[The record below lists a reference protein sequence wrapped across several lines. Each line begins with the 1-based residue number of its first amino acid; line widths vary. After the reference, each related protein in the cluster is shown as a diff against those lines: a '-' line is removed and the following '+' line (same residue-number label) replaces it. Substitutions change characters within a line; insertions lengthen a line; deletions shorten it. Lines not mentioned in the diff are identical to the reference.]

1 MKQTEE
7 EDTRHQVQAGRPL
20 PQPEQLSASQEDV
33 GEDRAVD
40 EKIYR
45 MGNAS
50 LPRLIVEF
58 SIPSIV
64 GMLVNGSYNLL
75 SSAFLGQA
83 MGSIGLSVMTVAT
96 PIMILFMAL
105 SMLVGAG
112 GNALAAL
119 RLGQGRAEDAERS
132 LGNTVMLS
140 IFIWGFIVVLVTVPQ
155 SLNWLLAISSAT
167 DETHDL
173 AAEYIR
179 IISYGFIFQ
188 CIGTGVNN
196 FIRTAGAPNR
206 ALLTMVIGAV
216 SCTVLNYLLVLV
228 LGMEVFGCAMA
239 TIGGQFLSCVTV
251 LWYFRANGNAPLK
264 LKLASMRPHRHTIT
278 SILALGT
285 ASFAVQMG
293 ATVFN
298 FALNYQLAFYGAL
311 HPLGAEAALASIGVV
326 QRVAV
331 FSILPLVGMS
341 IAIQPLL
348 GYNYGAHKY
357 NRVKKTFWL
366 GVAGATGIAVFMWVL
381 IHVFPS
387 QIVGAFGLTDQVLA
401 QFTAY
406 ALQVQLLLLPFVGF
420 QIVGSNYFQA
430 TGQPAKS
437 IFLSLSRQVLFL
449 IPLLF
454 ILPHLLPMLFPSLTG
469 LDSLYWAI
477 PCADFLAIFTT
488 LVFILWEVRRLK
500 KLESGQ
506 ISAKF

>member
-1 MKQTEE
+1 MTASEREKPPVQT
-7 EDTRHQVQAGRPL
+7 A
-20 PQPEQLSASQEDV
+20 ASGTETPAPKV
-33 GEDRAVD
+33 DR
-40 EKIYR
+40 KIYR

-50 LPRLIVEF
+50 IPRLIVEF

-75 SSAFLGQA
+75 ASAFLGQA

-105 SMLVGAG
+105 AMLVGAG

-119 RLGQGRAEDAERS
+119 RLGQGRKDDAERS
-132 LGNTVMLS
+132 LGNTVTLS
-140 IFIWGFIVVLVTVPQ
+140 LIIWAIIVVLVTIPQ
-155 SLNWLLAISSAT
+155 TLDMLLSISSAT
-167 DETHDL
+167 PATHDL
-173 AAEYIR
+173 AAEYIK

-188 CIGTGVNN
+188 CIGGGVNN

-216 SCTVLNYLLVLV
+216 SCAVFNYVLVLM
-228 LGMEVFGCAMA
+228 LGMEVFGCGVA
-239 TIGGQFLSCVTV
+239 TIAGQFLSCLTV
-251 LWYFRANGNAPLK
+251 LWYFRSSGPAPLK
-264 LKLASMRPHRHTIT
+264 LYRRHLAPHRATIVT
-278 SILALGT
+278 ILKLGT

-298 FALNYQLAFYGAL
+298 FVLNYQLAYYGGL

-326 QRVAV
+326 QRVAMFTV
-331 FSILPLVGMS
+331 LPLVGVS

-357 NRVKKTFWL
+357 ERVKKAFWL
-366 GVAGATGIAVFMWVL
+366 GVLGATGIAVFMWIA
-381 IHVFPS
+381 IHLFPT
-387 QIVGAFGLTDQVLA
+387 QIVGAFGLTDAALA

-406 ALQVQLLLLPFVGF
+406 ALRVQLLLLPFVGF

-449 IPLLF
+449 IPLVMV
-454 ILPHLLPMLFPSLTG
+454 LPLVLPSLFPGMTG

-477 PCADFLAIFTT
+477 PSADFLAIFTT
-488 LVFILWEVRRLK
+488 LIFILWEMRRLK
-500 KLESGQ
+500 RLESGQ
-506 ISAKF
+506 ITAKF